1 MAIETGCHC
10 APTILKVRK
19 EGGWGG
25 AVIGGVARLKLWSR
39 WCILIWGRALIR
51 TWALIQG
58 NMVSHLGKNFLNE

>member
-10 APTILKVRK
+10 TPTILKVRK
-19 EGGWGG
+19 EGGG
-25 AVIGGVARLKLWSR
+25 AVIGGVAHLKLWSR

-58 NMVSHLGKNFLNE
+58 NMVSHLGKKYLK